1 MTKFDLEFK
10 IKQTRELLQKYEKQ
24 LADMETVFYIDDK
37 EKPFKKWTIK
47 EQNEL
52 YQINSKAWE
61 WLSANTE
68 NNILDYNNNQIK
80 KENEVLLYK

>member
-37 EKPFKKWTIK
+37 EKPFKKWSIK
-47 EQNEL
+47 EQSEL

-61 WLSANTE
+61 WLTENTE
-68 NNILDYNNNQIK
+68 NNILDYNNNQVK

>member
-1 MTKFDLEFK
+1 MTKCDLEFK
-10 IKQTRELLQKYEKQ
+10 IRQTRELLQKYEKQ

-37 EKPFKKWTIK
+37 EKPFRKWTIK
-47 EQNEL
+47 EQHEL

-61 WLSANTE
+61 WLTENTE
-68 NNILDYNNNQIK
+68 SNILDYNNNQIK